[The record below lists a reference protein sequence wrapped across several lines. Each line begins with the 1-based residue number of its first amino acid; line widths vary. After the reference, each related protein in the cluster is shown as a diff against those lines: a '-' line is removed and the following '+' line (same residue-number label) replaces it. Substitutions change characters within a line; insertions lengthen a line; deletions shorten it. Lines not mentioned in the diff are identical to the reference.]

1 MPRAKYIPPALRN
14 KMKELELKGNSG
26 SNKQQGSSGQERKQQ
41 PLEYDPRPVQL
52 VRPNSSENDRKSG
65 YGGNGKYD
73 DRGGQDERQS
83 TGDGGINTG
92 YRNTRRGQYGGE
104 SYRNGGREQQNN
116 GEHNSR
122 RGGYQNR
129 NYGSYGDK
137 SYNGG
142 GYGDRSSGG
151 GAYRRRGGNR
161 RGGGRSRFNSVPRDA
176 QTVEDPAYAL
186 ELFGKAKEHTTGIQF
201 DRYDKIPVEVSGSDV
216 PPAVQSFAESGLHE
230 RLCKNIALSG
240 YDKPTPVQKHSIPIA
255 GNFRDL
261 MSCAQTGSG
270 KTAAFLLPM
279 INILLTREQPR
290 IPDDFPKRMAYPR
303 ALVLSPTRELAQ
315 QIHRECRKFLYCT
328 GLRAVCVYGGAE
340 SRGQWRDLEQGV
352 AVLVATPG
360 RLVDFL
366 HRNNISLYVCKF
378 TVLDE
383 ADRMLDLG
391 FEPQIQEILEGFD
404 MPNERQTMMFS
415 ATFPVEIQKLAQNY
429 LTNYVFLAV
438 GRVGSTA
445 ESITQELA
453 RANGRH
459 EKLDVLM
466 DLLPRCDGL
475 TLVFVA
481 TRRDAENIEYFLR
494 SENVNA
500 ESIHGNRN
508 QQERERALKSFRDGI
523 SPILIATDV
532 AARGLDVPNV
542 KWVINYDLPNT
553 IDSYV
558 HRIGRTGRCGNT
570 GTAISLVGNKENKN
584 VIRELLNILRE
595 AKQTIPGWFSNL
607 VADSTYGGF
616 RSYKNQR
623 GNQYGGR
630 DIRRDKK
637 PARRQDQAQT
647 WRRSAPAPQNRNT
660 KDSW

>member
-1 MPRAKYIPPALRN
+1 MPRPKYIPPAMRN
-14 KMKELELKGNSG
+14 KMKEQQANAQ
-26 SNKQQGSSGQERKQQ
+26 SNAQQGGTSQERKQ
-41 PLEYDPRPVQL
+41 EYESSSRY
-52 VRPNSSENDRKSG
+52 VRGNSSENDRKMG
-65 YGGNGKYD
+65 YGGGDKYD
-73 DRGGQDERQS
+73 DCGSQG
-83 TGDGGINTG
+83 
-92 YRNTRRGQYGGE
+92 
-104 SYRNGGREQQNN
+104 
-116 GEHNSR
+116 SR
-122 RGGYQNR
+122 RGDWGGDRYRSGGRDQRGYGESSYRRGGWDNR
-129 NYGSYGDK
+129 NSDGYGDRN
-137 SYNGG
+137 YNGG
-142 GYGDRSSGG
+142 GYGDRRNGG
-151 GAYRRRGGNR
+151 RGFQRRGTNR
-161 RGGGRSRFNSVPRDA
+161 RGGRGRFNSTPRDA
-176 QTVEDPAYAL
+176 QTVEDPQYEL
-186 ELFGKAKEHTTGIQF
+186 ELFGKAKEQPTGIEF

-216 PPAVQSFAESGLHE
+216 PPAINTFEKSGLHE
-230 RLCKNIALSG
+230 RLVKNITLSG
-240 YDKPTPVQKHSIPIA
+240 YNKPTPVQKHSIPIA
-255 GNFRDL
+255 GKYRDL

-279 INILLTREQPR
+279 INILLTREQIR
-290 IPDDFPKRMAYPR
+290 IPSDFSRRMSYPR

-340 SRGQWRDLEQGV
+340 SRAQYRDLEQGV

-366 HRNNISLYVCKF
+366 NRNKISLYVCKF

-391 FEPQIQEILEGFD
+391 FEPQIREILEGFD

-429 LTNYVFLAV
+429 LNNYVFLAV

-453 RANGRH
+453 RANGRI

-494 SENVNA
+494 QESVNA

-508 QQERERALKSFRDGI
+508 QQERERALKSFREGR

-584 VIRELLNILRE
+584 VLRELLSILQE

-607 VADSTYGGF
+607 VADSAYGGY
-616 RSYKNQR
+616 RSNRSQR

-630 DIRRDKK
+630 DIRRDNNNSK
-637 PARRQDQAQT
+637 PARRQNQAQS
-647 WRRSAPAPQNRNT
+647 WRRTAPVPLNRST

>member
-1 MPRAKYIPPALRN
+1 MPRPKYIPPALRN
-14 KMKELELKGNSG
+14 KMSAQGNTG
-26 SNKQQGSSGQERKQQ
+26 GHLQQALPVPEGKQAV
-41 PLEYDPRPVQL
+41 DHDHPRF
-52 VRPNSSENDRKSG
+52 VRGNIAEIDRKSG
-65 YGGNGKYD
+65 YGGVSNHGNYGGQGGQQSASNGVTSFGSGDIRRGNYSGGGN
-73 DRGGQDERQS
+73 RGG
-83 TGDGGINTG
+83 G
-92 YRNTRRGQYGGE
+92 RGQ
-104 SYRNGGREQQNN
+104 RNYAEPNY
-116 GEHNSR
+116 R
-122 RGGYQNR
+122 RGGYDNR
-129 NYGSYGDK
+129 N
-137 SYNGG
+137 NG
-142 GYGDRSSGG
+142 GYGDRSYNGG
-151 GAYRRRGGNR
+151 GFENRNNRGGGNRRRGGNR
-161 RGGGRSRFNSVPRDA
+161 RGGGRNRFKSIPRDA
-176 QTVEDPAYAL
+176 QTVEDPSYEL
-186 ELFGKAKEHTTGIQF
+186 ELFGTAKEQPTGIQF

-216 PPAVQSFAESGLHE
+216 PPAIQTFAESGLHE
-230 RLCKNIALSG
+230 RLCKNVLLSG
-240 YDKPTPVQKHSIPIA
+240 YAKPTPVQKHSIPIA
-255 GNFRDL
+255 GSFRDL

-279 INILLTREQPR
+279 INILLTREQTR
-290 IPDDFPKRMAYPR
+290 IPNDFPNRMAYPR
-303 ALVLSPTRELAQ
+303 ALVLSPTRELTQ

-340 SRGQWRDLEQGV
+340 SRGQYRDLEQGV

-366 HRNNISLYVCKF
+366 NRSKISLYVCKF
-378 TVLDE
+378 IVLDE

-391 FEPQIQEILEGFD
+391 FEPQIRDILEGFD

-453 RANGRH
+453 RANGRN

-481 TRRDAENIEYFLR
+481 TRRDAENIEFFLR
-494 SENVNA
+494 SESVNA

-508 QQERERALKSFRDGI
+508 QQERERALKSFREGI

-584 VIRELLNILRE
+584 VMRELLNILRE
-595 AKQTIPGWFSNL
+595 SKQNIPGWFSNM
-607 VADSTYGGF
+607 VADSTYGGYK
-616 RSYKNQR
+616 SYRNQR
-623 GNQYGGR
+623 GSEYGGR

-637 PARRQDQAQT
+637 PVRRQDQGQS
-647 WRRSAPAPQNRNT
+647 WRRSTPAPQTRNT

>member
-1 MPRAKYIPPALRN
+1 MREP
-14 KMKELELKGNSG
+14 KES
-26 SNKQQGSSGQERKQQ
+26 SPSSSQQGSGQERKQQ
-41 PLEYDPRPVQL
+41 PLEYDRSSRF
-52 VRPNSSENDRKSG
+52 VRSNSTEDRKSG
-65 YGGNGKYD
+65 YGGGDSRGDNACQGQGQGGWQGNNYRRD
-73 DRGGQDERQS
+73 NYPSGDRNNQRFGDSSQRRGGFENRNNRGYGGDRGGYS
-83 TGDGGINTG
+83 
-92 YRNTRRGQYGGE
+92 
-104 SYRNGGREQQNN
+104 
-116 GEHNSR
+116 
-122 RGGYQNR
+122 NR
-129 NYGSYGDK
+129 NQ
-137 SYNGG
+137 
-142 GYGDRSSGG
+142 
-151 GAYRRRGGNR
+151 RRDGNR
-161 RGGGRSRFNSVPRDA
+161 RGGGRNRFNSTPRDA
-176 QTVEDPAYAL
+176 QTVEDPEYEL
-186 ELFGKAKEHTTGIQF
+186 ELFGKTKEQPTGIQF
-201 DRYDKIPVEVSGSDV
+201 DQYDKIPVEVSGSDI
-216 PPAVQSFAESGLHE
+216 PPAVKNFEESGLHE
-230 RLCKNIALSG
+230 RLCKNIILSG
-240 YDKPTPVQKHSIPIA
+240 YRKPTPVQKHSIPIA
-255 GNFRDL
+255 GSCRDL

-279 INILLTREQPR
+279 INILLTREQTR
-290 IPDDFPKRMAYPR
+290 IPDDFPRRMAYPR
-303 ALVLSPTRELAQ
+303 ALVLSPTRELSQ

-340 SRGQWRDLEQGV
+340 SRAQYRELEQGV
-352 AVLVATPG
+352 AILVATPG

-366 HRNNISLYVCKF
+366 NRNKISLYACKF

-391 FEPQIQEILEGFD
+391 FEPQIQEILECFD

-445 ESITQELA
+445 ESITQELE

-481 TRRDAENIEYFLR
+481 TRRDAENIEHFLR
-494 SENVNA
+494 SESVNA

-508 QQERERALKSFRDGI
+508 QQERERALKSFRDGV

-584 VIRELLNILRE
+584 VLRELLTILRE
-595 AKQTIPGWFSNL
+595 NKQAIPGWFSNL
-607 VADSTYGGF
+607 VAESTYGGY
-616 RSYKNQR
+616 RSNRNQR
-623 GNQYGGR
+623 GGQYGAR

-637 PARRQDQAQT
+637 PVRRQDPAQN
-647 WRRSAPAPQNRNT
+647 WRRAAPVSQNRST

>member
-1 MPRAKYIPPALRN
+1 MPRKKYIPPALRN
-14 KMKELELKGNSG
+14 KLRETQENSQDNSQNG
-26 SNKQQGSSGQERKQQ
+26 VTGQERKQQ
-41 PLEYDPRPVQL
+41 SLEYDPSPRFN
-52 VRPNSSENDRKSG
+52 RGNSSENDRKSM
-65 YGGNGKYD
+65 NGSRDKYD
-73 DRGGQDERQS
+73 ESRNQGGRHNTGDRSVRGGRGNAPKANYGRDNYR
-83 TGDGGINTG
+83 GGG
-92 YRNTRRGQYGGE
+92 RDQRSYGE
-104 SYRNGGREQQNN
+104 SNY
-116 GEHNSR
+116 R
-122 RGGYQNR
+122 RGGYENR
-129 NYGSYGDK
+129 NHGGYG
-137 SYNGG
+137 NRNHNRG
-142 GYGDRSSGG
+142 GYGDRSNNGG
-151 GAYRRRGGNR
+151 GYRNTTNRRGG
-161 RGGGRSRFNSVPRDA
+161 RGGGRSRFNSTPRDA
-176 QTVEDPAYAL
+176 QTVEDPEYEL
-186 ELFGKAKEHTTGIQF
+186 ELFGKTKEQPTGIQF

-216 PPAVQSFAESGLHE
+216 PPCVNTFEDSGLHE
-230 RLCKNIALSG
+230 RLCKNILLSG
-240 YDKPTPVQKHSIPIA
+240 YTKPTPVQKHSIPIA
-255 GNFRDL
+255 GKYRDL

-279 INILLTREQPR
+279 INILLTREQIR
-290 IPDDFPKRMAYPR
+290 IPDDFPRRMAYPR
-303 ALVLSPTRELAQ
+303 ALVLSPTRELSQ

-340 SRGQWRDLEQGV
+340 SRAQYIDLEKGV

-366 HRNNISLYVCKF
+366 NRNKISLYVCKF

-415 ATFPVEIQKLAQNY
+415 ATFPVEIQKLAQKY

-453 RANGRH
+453 RANGRDA
-459 EKLDVLM
+459 KLDVLM

-494 SENVNA
+494 QESVNA

-508 QQERERALKSFRDGI
+508 QQERERALKSFRDGV

-584 VIRELLNILRE
+584 VLRELLSILQE
-595 AKQTIPGWFSNL
+595 TKQTIPGWFSNL
-607 VADSTYGGF
+607 VADSTYGGY
-616 RSYKNQR
+616 RSNRNHR

-630 DIRRDKK
+630 DIRRDNNK
-637 PARRQDQAQT
+637 PVRRQDQAQS
-647 WRRSAPAPQNRNT
+647 WRRTAPAPLNRNT

>member
-1 MPRAKYIPPALRN
+1 MPRAKYIPPHLRN
-14 KMKELELKGNSG
+14 KMREAKGNTN
-26 SNKQQGSSGQERKQQ
+26 SNQGFTGQERKQQ
-41 PLEYDPRPVQL
+41 PLEYDPSPRFS
-52 VRPNSSENDRKSG
+52 RSNSLESKSVH
-65 YGGNGKYD
+65 GGSDKYD
-73 DRGGQDERQS
+73 ECGSQGGRCNNGDRSINR
-83 TGDGGINTG
+83 GDNGREN
-92 YRNTRRGQYGGE
+92 
-104 SYRNGGREQQNN
+104 YRNGGRDQRSN
-116 GEHNSR
+116 GDRFR
-122 RGGYQNR
+122 RGGYENR
-129 NYGSYGDK
+129 NSGGYRDRN
-137 SYNGG
+137 YNG
-142 GYGDRSSGG
+142 GYGDRGSG
-151 GAYRRRGGNR
+151 YRRSEGNR
-161 RGGGRSRFNSVPRDA
+161 RGGGRSRFNSTPKDA
-176 QTVEDPAYAL
+176 QTVENPQYEL
-186 ELFGKAKEHTTGIQF
+186 ELFGKTKEQPTGIQF
-201 DRYDKIPVEVSGSDV
+201 DRYDKIPVEVSGSDI
-216 PPAVQSFAESGLHE
+216 PPAIQTFDSSGLHE
-230 RLCKNIALSG
+230 RLRKNISLSG
-240 YDKPTPVQKHSIPIA
+240 YTKPTPVQKHSIPIA
-255 GNFRDL
+255 GKFRDL

-279 INILLTREQPR
+279 INILLTREQIR
-290 IPDDFPKRMAYPR
+290 IPDDFPRRMAYPR

-340 SRGQWRDLEQGV
+340 SRGQYRDLEQGV

-366 HRNNISLYVCKF
+366 NRNKISLYVCKF

-391 FEPQIQEILEGFD
+391 FEPQIREILEGFD

-415 ATFPVEIQKLAQNY
+415 ATFPVEIQKLAQSY
-429 LTNYVFLAV
+429 LTDYVFLAV

-445 ESITQELA
+445 ESITQELV
-453 RANGRH
+453 RANGRDQ
-459 EKLDVLM
+459 KMDVLM
-466 DLLPRCDGL
+466 DLLPKCDGL

-494 SENVNA
+494 QESVNA

-508 QQERERALKSFRDGI
+508 QQERERALRSFRDGI

-570 GTAISLVGNKENKN
+570 GTAISLVGNRENKN
-584 VIRELLNILRE
+584 VLRELLNILQE
-595 AKQTIPGWFSNL
+595 AKQTVPGWFSNL
-607 VADSTYGGF
+607 VADSAYGGY
-616 RSYKNQR
+616 RSNRNQR

-630 DIRRDKK
+630 DIRRDNK
-637 PARRQDQAQT
+637 PARRQDQAQS
-647 WRRSAPAPQNRNT
+647 WRRTASVPQTRNT

>member
-1 MPRAKYIPPALRN
+1 MPGKYIPPALRN
-14 KMKELELKGNSG
+14 KMREPQDNSQ
-26 SNKQQGSSGQERKQQ
+26 SSLQQGSGQERKQQ
-41 PLEYDPRPVQL
+41 PLEYEPRARF
-52 VRPNSSENDRKSG
+52 VRSNSMEDRKGG
-65 YGGNGKYD
+65 YGGGDKYGD
-73 DRGGQDERQS
+73 CGGQGGQHS
-83 TGDGGINTG
+83 IGDGRANVGPADS
-92 YRNTRRGQYGGE
+92 RRGEYGGE
-104 SYRNGGREQQNN
+104 SYQNGGRDQRSY
-116 GEHNSR
+116 GEPSYR
-122 RGGYQNR
+122 RGGFENR
-129 NYGSYGDK
+129 NS
-137 SYNGG
+137 G
-142 GYGDRSSGG
+142 GYGDRGYSGG
-151 GAYRRRGGNR
+151 GYGNRNNRRGGSNR
-161 RGGGRSRFNSVPRDA
+161 RGGGRSRFNSTPRDA
-176 QTVEDPAYAL
+176 QTVEDPNYEL
-186 ELFGKAKEHTTGIQF
+186 ELFGKTKEQPTGIQF

-216 PPAVQSFAESGLHE
+216 PPAVDSFQESGLHE
-230 RLCKNIALSG
+230 RLCKNIILSG
-240 YDKPTPVQKHSIPIA
+240 YAKPTPVQKHSIPIA

-290 IPDDFPKRMAYPR
+290 IPDDFSRRMAYPR

-340 SRGQWRDLEQGV
+340 SRGQYRELEQGV

-366 HRNNISLYVCKF
+366 NRNKISLYVCKF

-445 ESITQELA
+445 ESITQELE
-453 RANGRH
+453 RANGRN

-481 TRRDAENIEYFLR
+481 TRRDAENIEHFLR
-494 SENVNA
+494 SESVNA

-584 VIRELLNILRE
+584 VMRELLSILRE
-595 AKQTIPGWFSNL
+595 NKQTIPGWFSNM
-607 VADSTYGGF
+607 VADSTYGGY
-616 RSYKNQR
+616 RSNRNQR

-637 PARRQDQAQT
+637 TCPPP
-647 WRRSAPAPQNRNT
+647 RSSPELA
-660 KDSW
+660 KVCSCLSE

>member
-1 MPRAKYIPPALRN
+1 
-14 KMKELELKGNSG
+14 LEG
-26 SNKQQGSSGQERKQQ
+26 SQGSAGDNYRSDR
-41 PLEYDPRPVQL
+41 
-52 VRPNSSENDRKSG
+52 SSSRDQRS
-65 YGGNGKYD
+65 Y
-73 DRGGQDERQS
+73 
-83 TGDGGINTG
+83 
-92 YRNTRRGQYGGE
+92 GE
-104 SYRNGGREQQNN
+104 SSY
-116 GEHNSR
+116 R
-122 RGGYQNR
+122 RGGHENR
-129 NYGSYGDK
+129 IS
-137 SYNGG
+137 G
-142 GYGDRSSGG
+142 GYGDGSNRGSGYGDRNRRSGG
-151 GAYRRRGGNR
+151 YQTRAGNR
-161 RGGGRSRFNSVPRDA
+161 RGVRNRFNSKPRDA
-176 QTVEDPAYAL
+176 QTVEDPAYEL
-186 ELFGKAKEHTTGIQF
+186 ELFGKAKEQPTGIQF
-201 DRYDKIPVEVSGSDV
+201 DRYDKIPVEVSGSDI
-216 PPAVQSFAESGLHE
+216 PPAVASFEESGLHE
-230 RLCKNIALSG
+230 RLVKNIRLSG
-240 YDKPTPVQKHSIPIA
+240 YTKPTPVQKHSIPIA
-255 GNFRDL
+255 GDFRDL

-279 INILLTREQPR
+279 INILLTREQQR
-290 IPDDFPKRMAYPR
+290 LPDDFPYRMATPR

-340 SRGQWRDLEQGV
+340 SRSQYRDLEQGV

-366 HRNNISLYVCKF
+366 NRNKISLYVCKF

-404 MPNERQTMMFS
+404 MPAERQTMMFS

-429 LTNYVFLAV
+429 LSKYVFLAV

-445 ESITQELA
+445 ESITQELV
-453 RANGRH
+453 RANGRN

-494 SENVNA
+494 QESVNA

-508 QQERERALKSFRDGI
+508 QQERERALKSFRDGH

-570 GTAISLVGNKENKN
+570 GTAISLVGNRENKN
-584 VIRELLNILRE
+584 VLRELLNILKE
-595 AKQTIPGWFSNL
+595 AKQEVPGWFSNL
-607 VADSTYGGF
+607 VADSTYGGY
-616 RSYKNQR
+616 RSNRSQR
-623 GNQYGGR
+623 GSQYGGR

-637 PARRQDQAQT
+637 PARRQDQAQS
-647 WRRSAPAPQNRNT
+647 WRRTVPVNQNRNT

>member
-1 MPRAKYIPPALRN
+1 MPRAKYIPPAMRN
-14 KMKELELKGNSG
+14 KMREQQGNSQ
-26 SNKQQGSSGQERKQQ
+26 NNTQQGSSSYERKQ
-41 PLEYDPRPVQL
+41 EYDSNSRF
-52 VRPNSSENDRKSG
+52 VRGNSSENDRKSV
-65 YGGNGKYD
+65 YGGSDKYD
-73 DRGGQDERQS
+73 ECQG
-83 TGDGGINTG
+83 
-92 YRNTRRGQYGGE
+92 RRGDYGRDSYRSGGRDQRRYGE
-104 SYRNGGREQQNN
+104 SSY
-116 GEHNSR
+116 R
-122 RGGYQNR
+122 RGGYDNR
-129 NYGSYGDK
+129 NS
-137 SYNGG
+137 G
-142 GYGDRSSGG
+142 GYGDRNYNGG
-151 GAYRRRGGNR
+151 GGYRDRGNGGSGFRRAGSNR
-161 RGGGRSRFNSVPRDA
+161 RGGGRGRFNSTPRDA
-176 QTVEDPAYAL
+176 QTVEDPEYEL
-186 ELFGKAKEHTTGIQF
+186 ELFGKVKEQPTGIQF
-201 DRYDKIPVEVSGSDV
+201 DQYDKIPVEVSGSDV
-216 PPAVQSFAESGLHE
+216 PPAISTFDQSGLHE
-230 RLCKNIALSG
+230 RLVKNISLSG
-240 YDKPTPVQKHSIPIA
+240 YAKPTPVQKHSIPIA
-255 GNFRDL
+255 GRFRDL

-279 INILLTREQPR
+279 INILLTREQIR
-290 IPDDFPKRMAYPR
+290 IPSDFSRRMAYPR

-340 SRGQWRDLEQGV
+340 SRAQYRDLEQGV

-366 HRNNISLYVCKF
+366 NRNKISLYVCRF

-429 LTNYVFLAV
+429 LNNYVFLAV

-453 RANGRH
+453 RANGRI

-494 SENVNA
+494 QESVNA

-508 QQERERALKSFRDGI
+508 QQERERALKSFREGR

-584 VIRELLNILRE
+584 VLRELLSILQE

-607 VADSTYGGF
+607 VADSAYGGY
-616 RSYKNQR
+616 RSNRSQR

-630 DIRRDKK
+630 DIRRDNNNSK
-637 PARRQDQAQT
+637 PARRQNQAQS
-647 WRRSAPAPQNRNT
+647 WRRTAPVPLNRST

>member
-1 MPRAKYIPPALRN
+1 MPRPKYIPPHLRN
-14 KMKELELKGNSG
+14 KMREAQGNST
-26 SNKQQGSSGQERKQQ
+26 SNSQQGFTGQERKQ
-41 PLEYDPRPVQL
+41 PIEYDPSSRFN
-52 VRPNSSENDRKSG
+52 RGNSSERKSVH
-65 YGGNGKYD
+65 GGSNKYD
-73 DRGGQDERQS
+73 ECGSQGGRQNIGDRSVKR
-83 TGDGGINTG
+83 GD
-92 YRNTRRGQYGGE
+92 YGRE
-104 SYRNGGREQQNN
+104 NYRNGGRDQRSN
-116 GEHNSR
+116 GDRLR
-122 RGGYQNR
+122 RGGYENR
-129 NYGSYGDK
+129 NF
-137 SYNGG
+137 G
-142 GYGDRSSGG
+142 GYGDRNYNRGGYGDRGDGYRRSGG
-151 GAYRRRGGNR
+151 YI
-161 RGGGRSRFNSVPRDA
+161 RGGGRGRFNSTPRDA
-176 QTVEDPAYAL
+176 QTVEDPEYEL
-186 ELFGKAKEHTTGIQF
+186 ELFGKTKEQPTGIQF

-216 PPAVQSFAESGLHE
+216 PPAIQTFDESGLHA
-230 RLCKNIALSG
+230 RLCKNILLSG
-240 YDKPTPVQKHSIPIA
+240 YSKPTPVQKHSIPIA
-255 GNFRDL
+255 GKFRDL

-279 INILLTREQPR
+279 INILLTREQIR
-290 IPDDFPKRMAYPR
+290 IPDDFSRRMAYPR

-340 SRGQWRDLEQGV
+340 SRGQYRDLEMGV

-366 HRNNISLYVCKF
+366 NRNKISLYVCKF

-391 FEPQIQEILEGFD
+391 FEPQIREILEGFD

-453 RANGRH
+453 RANGRDQ
-459 EKLDVLM
+459 KLDVLM

-481 TRRDAENIEYFLR
+481 TRRDAENIEWFLR
-494 SENVNA
+494 QEDVNA

-508 QQERERALKSFRDGI
+508 QQERERALKAFRDGV

-584 VIRELLNILRE
+584 VLRELLNILQE
-595 AKQTIPGWFSNL
+595 NKQTIPGWFSNL
-607 VADSTYGGF
+607 VADSAYGGY
-616 RSYKNQR
+616 RSNRNQR

-630 DIRRDKK
+630 DIRRDTK
-637 PARRQDQAQT
+637 PARRQDQAQ
-647 WRRSAPAPQNRNT
+647 WRRTAPVSQNRNT

>member
-14 KMKELELKGNSG
+14 QMKEPKG
-26 SNKQQGSSGQERKQQ
+26 SGQERKEQ
-41 PLEYDPRPVQL
+41 PLEYDQRSRA
-52 VRPNSSENDRKSG
+52 VRSNSTEDRKSG
-65 YGGNGKYD
+65 YGGS
-73 DRGGQDERQS
+73 DRYSDCGGQGGRGS
-83 TGDGGINTG
+83 YGD
-92 YRNTRRGQYGGE
+92 RNVESSQRYARD
-104 SYRNGGREQQNN
+104 SYRSSGRDHR
-116 GEHNSR
+116 GYSDR
-122 RGGYQNR
+122 RGGYDNR
-129 NYGSYGDK
+129 NSGYGDRSYG
-137 SYNGG
+137 GG
-142 GYGDRSSGG
+142 GYGDR
-151 GAYRRRGGNR
+151 ARRGEGYQRRAGSR
-161 RGGGRSRFNSVPRDA
+161 RGPTRSRFNSTPRDA
-176 QTVEDPAYAL
+176 QTVEDPEYEL

-201 DRYDKIPVEVSGSDV
+201 DQYDKIPVEVSGSDI
-216 PPAVQSFAESGLHE
+216 PPAIENFKESGLHE
-230 RLCKNIALSG
+230 RLVKNIHLSG
-240 YDKPTPVQKHSIPIA
+240 YAKPTPVQKHSIPIA

-279 INILLTREQPR
+279 INILLTKEQTR
-290 IPDDFPKRMAYPR
+290 LPDDFPYRMATPR

-340 SRGQWRDLEQGV
+340 SRGQYRDLEQGV

-366 HRNNISLYVCKF
+366 NRNKISLYVCKF

-404 MPNERQTMMFS
+404 MPTERQTMMFS

-429 LTNYVFLAV
+429 LSNYVFLAV

-453 RANGRH
+453 RANGRN

-494 SENVNA
+494 QEDVNA

-508 QQERERALKSFRDGI
+508 QQERERALKSFRDGH

-584 VIRELLNILRE
+584 VLRELLNILKE
-595 AKQTIPGWFSNL
+595 AKQEVPGWFSNL
-607 VADSTYGGF
+607 VADSTYGGY
-616 RSYKNQR
+616 RSNRSQR
-623 GNQYGGR
+623 GNNQYGGR
-630 DIRRDKK
+630 DIRRDNKK
-637 PARRQDQAQT
+637 PARRQDPVQN
-647 WRRSAPAPQNRNT
+647 WRRSVPVSQNRNT

>member
-1 MPRAKYIPPALRN
+1 MPRPKYIPPALRN
-14 KMKELELKGNSG
+14 KTREAQGNSQ
-26 SNKQQGSSGQERKQQ
+26 SNSQKGVTGQERKQQ
-41 PLEYDPRPVQL
+41 TLEYDPTPRFK
-52 VRPNSSENDRKSG
+52 RGNSSENDRKSVN
-65 YGGNGKYD
+65 GGTDKYDECGNQGRRQNTD
-73 DRGGQDERQS
+73 DRGGRENYRS
-83 TGDGGINTG
+83 GG
-92 YRNTRRGQYGGE
+92 RGQRSYGE
-104 SYRNGGREQQNN
+104 PN
-116 GEHNSR
+116 R
-122 RGGYQNR
+122 RGGYENR
-129 NYGSYGDK
+129 NNRGYGDRN
-137 SYNGG
+137 YNRG
-142 GYGDRSSGG
+142 GYGDRSNNAGG
-151 GAYRRRGGNR
+151 YRRNEGNR
-161 RGGGRSRFNSVPRDA
+161 RGGGRGRFNSTPRDA
-176 QTVEDPAYAL
+176 QTVEDPEYEL

-201 DRYDKIPVEVSGSDV
+201 DRYDKIPVEVSGSDI
-216 PPAVQSFAESGLHE
+216 PPCIETFEDSGLQE
-230 RLCKNIALSG
+230 RLRKNISLSG
-240 YDKPTPVQKHSIPIA
+240 YKKPTPVQKHSIPIA
-255 GNFRDL
+255 GKFRDL

-279 INILLTREQPR
+279 INILLTREQIR
-290 IPDDFPKRMAYPR
+290 IPDDFPRRMAYPR
-303 ALVLSPTRELAQ
+303 ALVLSPTRELSQ
-315 QIHRECRKFLYCT
+315 QIYRECRKFLYCT
-328 GLRAVCVYGGAE
+328 GFRAVCVYGGAE
-340 SRGQWRDLEQGV
+340 SRAQYRDLEQGV

-366 HRNNISLYVCKF
+366 NRNKISLYVCKF

-391 FEPQIQEILEGFD
+391 FEPQIKEILEGFD

-445 ESITQELA
+445 ESITQELV
-453 RANGRH
+453 RANGRDA
-459 EKLDVLM
+459 KLDVLM

-494 SENVNA
+494 QESVNA

-508 QQERERALKSFRDGI
+508 QQERERALKSFRDGL

-570 GTAISLVGNKENKN
+570 GTAISLVGSKENKN
-584 VIRELLNILRE
+584 VLRELLNILQE
-595 AKQTIPGWFSNL
+595 AKQTVPGWFSNV
-607 VADSTYGGF
+607 VADSAYGGY
-616 RSYKNQR
+616 RSNRNQR

-630 DIRRDKK
+630 DIRRDNK
-637 PARRQDQAQT
+637 PVRRQNQEQR
-647 WRRSAPAPQNRNT
+647 WRRTAPVPQNRNT

>member
-14 KMKELELKGNSG
+14 KPNDPKEG
-26 SNKQQGSSGQERKQQ
+26 SQNPSQNGSGQERKEQ
-41 PLEYDPRPVQL
+41 PLEYDSRSRY
-52 VRPNSSENDRKSG
+52 VRSNSTEDRKG
-65 YGGNGKYD
+65 GWGGNEKYND
-73 DRGGQDERQS
+73 CGGRGVRQNS
-83 TGDGGINTG
+83 GDGGYENSRGNSRGSEYRGSSRDQSG
-92 YRNTRRGQYGGE
+92 YSDS
-104 SYRNGGREQQNN
+104 SY
-116 GEHNSR
+116 R
-122 RGGYQNR
+122 RGGYDNR
-129 NYGSYGDK
+129 NSGGYRERNFG
-137 SYNGG
+137 GG
-142 GYGDRSSGG
+142 GYGDRRGHGG
-151 GAYRRRGGNR
+151 GYQRRGGNR
-161 RGGGRSRFNSVPRDA
+161 RGGRSRFTPRDA
-176 QTVEDPAYAL
+176 QTVEDPEYEL
-186 ELFGKAKEHTTGIQF
+186 ELFGKAKEHTTGIEF

-216 PPAVQSFAESGLHE
+216 PPAIQTFADSGLHE
-230 RLCKNIALSG
+230 RLCKNIALAG
-240 YDKPTPVQKHSIPIA
+240 YAKPTPVQKHSIPIA

-279 INILLTREQPR
+279 INILLTKEQPR
-290 IPDDFPKRMAYPR
+290 LPDDFPYRLATPR
-303 ALVLSPTRELAQ
+303 ALVLSPTRELSQ
-315 QIHRECRKFLYCT
+315 QIYRECRKFLYCT
-328 GLRAVCVYGGAE
+328 GLRAVCVYGGTE
-340 SRGQWRDLEQGV
+340 SRNQYRDLEQGV

-366 HRNNISLYVCKF
+366 HRNKISLYICKF

-494 SENVNA
+494 GESVNA

-584 VIRELLNILRE
+584 VIRELLSILRE
-595 AKQTIPGWFSNL
+595 AKQEIPGWFSNM

-616 RSYKNQR
+616 RSNRSQR

-630 DIRRDKK
+630 DIRRENKK
-637 PARRQDQAQT
+637 PVRRQDQAQS
-647 WRRSAPAPQNRNT
+647 WRRSAPVPQNRNT